1 MYVANFWPKL
11 LLPYPRKQN
20 ATLDQN
26 ARGLFLD
33 TQWSF
38 LGDKLSRNY
47 SIFRL
52 EYAKND
58 HSADPKN
65 PKF

>member
-1 MYVANFWPKL
+1 MDCFINTVSAQIERHTWL
-11 LLPYPRKQN
+11 ECQGTVLGC
-20 ATLDQN
+20 TLII
-26 ARGLFLD
+26 
-33 TQWSF
+33 SV
-38 LGDKLSRNY
+38 DKSYRNY